1 MPFKQ
6 AEKLKGGGGMVAI
19 RYLRDQEVE
28 LQIGLILRGW
38 GISVTDGETD
48 GHLRFQSYF
57 RDWKNIPEGDKGH
70 GVIEGGVKI
79 F

>member
-28 LQIGLILRGW
+28 LQIGLILRG
-38 GISVTDGETD
+38 
-48 GHLRFQSYF
+48 
-57 RDWKNIPEGDKGH
+57 
-70 GVIEGGVKI
+70 
-79 F
+79 